1 MTKKVD
7 ENSLINTLKKALEET
22 VLFLDEGKK
31 PNILVENKYDLLK
44 EEEKKMLKVE
54 TIYKKNDFDYCLKV

>member
-7 ENSLINTLKKALEET
+7 ENSLINALKKALEET
-22 VLFLDEGKK
+22 VLFLNEGKK

-44 EEEKKMLKVE
+44 EEEKKDVKSRNNL
-54 TIYKKNDFDYCLKV
+54 